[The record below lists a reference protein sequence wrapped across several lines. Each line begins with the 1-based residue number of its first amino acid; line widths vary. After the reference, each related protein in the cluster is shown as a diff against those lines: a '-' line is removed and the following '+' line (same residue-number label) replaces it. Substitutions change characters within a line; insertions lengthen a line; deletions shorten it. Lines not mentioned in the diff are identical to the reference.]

1 MHEGGKERG
10 VTIEGTWEVGAT
22 DRHSLP
28 HQPTNPLALSW
39 TDGRQTDGWMDDRGS
54 RLVGLMGWVQTDTAS
69 SSD

>member
-10 VTIEGTWEVGAT
+10 VTIEGTWEVGAAAT

-28 HQPTNPLALSW
+28 HPLSPGRT
-39 TDGRQTDGWMDDRGS
+39 TDRWMDDRGS
-54 RLVGLMGWVQTDTAS
+54 RLVGLMGWVQTDTAPSSS